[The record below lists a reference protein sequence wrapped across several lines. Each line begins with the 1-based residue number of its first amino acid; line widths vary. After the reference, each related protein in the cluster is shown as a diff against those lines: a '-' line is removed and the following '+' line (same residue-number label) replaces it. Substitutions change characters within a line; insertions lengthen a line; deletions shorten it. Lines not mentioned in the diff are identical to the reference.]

1 MRYGVMAFESIHDP
15 AVAIPG
21 HNLHKESIPCTRLDQ
36 CDQPDCESMWISLR
50 THSLSRSMSL
60 IILRVV
66 YHSTADVQ
74 PENVAL
80 CDHIRINLDQL
91 LWHQANSLVIVVRDV
106 NSTSTG
112 LRLNDLRRPNNLKQ
126 KVYFKTSDLGTS
138 DCFLKN
144 KPKVFGLSQLPNLAT
159 ADHYVTLTT

>member
-1 MRYGVMAFESIHDP
+1 MCFFF
-15 AVAIPG
+15 
-21 HNLHKESIPCTRLDQ
+21 KESIPCTRLDQ

-50 THSLSRSMSL
+50 THSLSRSMSSK
-60 IILRVV
+60 ILRVV

-106 NSTSTG
+106 NFTSTG
-112 LRLNDLRRPNNLKQ
+112 RRQNDLRRPNNLKQ
-126 KVYFKTSDLGTS
+126 KMYFKTSDLGTS

-144 KPKVFGLSQLPNLAT
+144 KP
-159 ADHYVTLTT
+159 

>member
-1 MRYGVMAFESIHDP
+1 MEYVFFF
-15 AVAIPG
+15 
-21 HNLHKESIPCTRLDQ
+21 KESIPCTRLDQ
-36 CDQPDCESMWISLR
+36 CELPDCESMWISLR
-50 THSLSRSMSL
+50 THSLSRSMSS

-80 CDHIRINLDQL
+80 YDHIGINLDQL

-126 KVYFKTSDLGTS
+126 KVYFKTRDLGTS

>member
-1 MRYGVMAFESIHDP
+1 M
-15 AVAIPG
+15 
-21 HNLHKESIPCTRLDQ
+21 
-36 CDQPDCESMWISLR
+36 
-50 THSLSRSMSL
+50 SRSMSP

-80 CDHIRINLDQL
+80 CDHIRINLDPL

-126 KVYFKTSDLGTS
+126 KVYFKTWELGRS
-138 DCFLKN
+138 DCFLNN
-144 KPKVFGLSQLPNLAT
+144 KPKVFGLSHLPNLAT